1 MAVIL
6 SKALGVVKLNSLVPG
21 SEYQARPPAGWVI

>member
-6 SKALGVVKLNSLVPG
+6 SKALGVVKLNSLALG
-21 SEYQARPPAGWVI
+21 SEHQARPPAGWVI